1 MAALGFSSA
10 ARGITRRE
18 VTAMELQISGGS
30 SGVVAAG
37 FYQSW
42 FAVELPR
49 KNCSSVTISDEVFFG
64 TQAIFSGT
72 LGAT

>member
-1 MAALGFSSA
+1 
-10 ARGITRRE
+10 
-18 VTAMELQISGGS
+18 MELQISGGS

-49 KNCSSVTISDEVFFG
+49 KNCSSVTISDQVFLAPRPFFLAPWVP
-64 TQAIFSGT
+64 TI
-72 LGAT
+72 LGVRQVLA